1 MAERTPPRASQIDW
15 DQAAR
20 DYARRLTPGHLMESV
35 AQSTQR
41 KIFDA
46 ALDLVHAERPD
57 VQPFGEL
64 LVQWVRRGF
73 SRPGQVVPDNMVVVH
88 PEPIQAESSFSLS
101 KQPTK
106 PFWVLE
112 YVSRSNPTKDYE
124 ESFQKYEKQLRI
136 LYYLIFDPEAQ
147 EVTLYRHS
155 GKKYAAVVP
164 NEEGR
169 AALPEIEMEVGLLGE
184 WLRFWFRGRLLPLPV
199 EMQRELKETKQTLD
213 QTKQTLDQRTQERD
227 AALEELE
234 RLRQEVARLK
244 GAQP

>member
-20 DYARRLTPGHLMESV
+20 DYARRLTPEHLMESV

-64 LVQWVRRGF
+64 LVQWAQRGF
-73 SRPGQVVPDNMVVVH
+73 TRPRQVVPDNMVVVH
-88 PEPIQAESSFSLS
+88 PEPIQAESSFILS
-101 KQPTK
+101 QQPAK

-112 YVSRSNPTKDYE
+112 YVSRSNTTKDYE
-124 ESFQKYEKQLRI
+124 ESFEKYEKQLRI
-136 LYYLIFDPEAQ
+136 LYYLIFDPDAQ
-147 EVTLYRHS
+147 EVTLYRHN
-155 GKKYAAVVP
+155 GKKYVAVVP
-164 NEEGR
+164 NEHGR
-169 AALPEIEMEVGLLGE
+169 LALPEIEMEVGLLNE

-199 EMQRELKETKQTLD
+199 EMQRELKETKQALD
-213 QTKQTLDQRTQERD
+213 KRTQERD
-227 AALEELE
+227 AALAELE
-234 RLRQEVARLK
+234 RLRDEVARLK
-244 GAQP
+244 GGQP